1 MCVKIWL
8 RAGLVRTNLKLEW
21 SGVEWIGHELEW
33 IGVEWSDPLHSNPL
47 QLMPNPLNPTALLS
61 LKCVA
66 DLLQA
71 SSTTSLAPLTASS
84 LQHHLQH
91 AYIYIY
97 IYICQN
103 WPRSALVWTKRTP
116 EQPTPKTY
124 MSKLTSECSRLNETH
139 SKASGLSQPPASSPC
154 SRVTTSSITSLL
166 SLLLRMRHNLQH
178 HLPVITVTIALHSLQ
193 HPSLLSLLLSLP
205 PLLSLLSFVLL
216 LL

>member
-97 IYICQN
+97 IYTYVKIDLGVLSSERNALQSNQPLKLTCQN
-103 WPRSALVWTKRTP
+103 
-116 EQPTPKTY
+116 
-124 MSKLTSECSRLNETH
+124 
-139 SKASGLSQPPASSPC
+139 
-154 SRVTTSSITSLL
+154 
-166 SLLLRMRHNLQH
+166 
-178 HLPVITVTIALHSLQ
+178 
-193 HPSLLSLLLSLP
+193 
-205 PLLSLLSFVLL
+205 
-216 LL
+216 